1 MEKLKEL
8 NDWGSLSREEKD
20 IMLDIKRNGPD
31 CAKFLS
37 RKNKMPLEM
46 AMNTLKKLESEAW
59 LKRVRGTFLEKK
71 GMRRPKHMN
80 HTYFDISRT
89 GNILMR
95 KLLRTGK
102 IEQP

>member
-1 MEKLKEL
+1 MKKLKGL

-20 IMLDIKRNGPD
+20 IMLDIKKNGPD

-37 RKNKMPLEM
+37 RKNKISLER
-46 AMNTLKKLESEAW
+46 AMNTLKKLESDAW
-59 LKRVRGTFLEKK
+59 LERVQGTFLEKK

-80 HTYFDISRT
+80 HSYFDISKT

-102 IEQP
+102 I